1 MLRPALGRADRRAE
15 LDELLELE
23 RRRANEAKAEI
34 YAFQKELIGDEVAA
48 ARAHAQKVAVCF
60 DSVVAILDR

>member
-15 LDELLELE
+15 LDDLLELE
-23 RRRANEAKAEI
+23 TRRASEAKTEI

-48 ARAHAQKVAVCF
+48 ARAHAQSVAVCF
-60 DSVVAILDR
+60 DGVVAILDR